1 MLKKLSWIIA
11 LLLFGTLI
19 IYTCIRTDMKAKFK
33 EKAKVEEYL
42 KKKESIDSAIFV
54 LKTKWNADDNWIES
68 LLDLEKNRNTLNP
81 VLTVELE
88 NILVNDKFIFAICE
102 LKDIERI
109 DEKFY
114 KVNLLC
120 RDYKNRYLHTKIY
133 FSLITIKEVIDPIL
147 KKPELF
153 IDHEYQNTLAVIASI
168 QEVKSKSDDETTNI
182 KVGLGYL
189 NTWELVNIK

>member
-1 MLKKLSWIIA
+1 MLKKLSRIIA
-11 LLLFGTLI
+11 FLLFGTFI
-19 IYTCIRTDMKAKFK
+19 VYACFRMNVKAKFK
-33 EKAKVEEYL
+33 EKTKVEESL
-42 KKKESIDSAIFV
+42 KKEELIDSAIFV

-68 LLDLEKNRNTLNP
+68 LLVLERNRNFLNP

-88 NILVNDKFIFAICE
+88 KILVNDKFIFAVCE

-153 IDHEYQNTLAVIASI
+153 IDHKYQNILAVLASI
-168 QEVKSKSDDETTNI
+168 KEVKSNNDDQTTNI
-182 KVGLGYL
+182 KVGFGYL
-189 NTWELVNIK
+189 NSWELINIK